1 MFENIKAIMKKAAAL
16 SLSAAMLCFAA
27 CGEQAEYD
35 FANADLSKY
44 VSLPDM
50 SIYTHEKVMAE
61 YESEKKKANE
71 EKNDK
76 YSLFSGSSFD
86 FYVTSYVKNG
96 EKFER
101 YEPYCFETLGES
113 VKQYFVLK
121 NASSAAFDKC
131 LMMNVSNAEDTAESA
146 RIIENGKAFSFV
158 IKVSDDCDNKD
169 IAGKEMRFVITPEDH
184 FEVIVSESAIMD
196 LCKDYIANAPEK
208 ETVAWGDAVYISVV
222 VSSGS
227 NTIYTDTDMLLF
239 VGENFFYPGFDELL
253 VGKSKGSAT
262 FSATF
267 ASNTFGVNDALYA
280 ANGKTVTFYT
290 NITKICETDGI
301 FDGTNGID
309 SVWSMKE
316 HCRLQVFAKNHIYNS
331 IIKEA
336 KLESYPKSGYK
347 YLKSSVETRIDEY
360 IEYYTEYLSKLVT
373 DADEKYVLEYFQK
386 DVFGSAEYSTK
397 EDLIEALTLDSLEYI
412 IINNAIAD
420 KAGIEYTA
428 EEYEADLKKAI
439 LASGAYE
446 AGEDISEAEKETI
459 GGRQY
464 WHATFV
470 IEKAMD
476 MLANTA
482 LANS

>member
-16 SLSAAMLCFAA
+16 SLSAAMLCCAG

-35 FANADLSKY
+35 FGSADLSKY

-61 YESEKKKANE
+61 YESEKEKANKE
-71 EKNDK
+71 NSDK
-76 YSLFSGSSFD
+76 YVLRGGSSFD

-121 NASSAAFDKC
+121 NASHAAFDKC
-131 LMMNVSNAEDTAESA
+131 LMMNVSNAEDAAESA
-146 RIIENGKAFSFV
+146 RTIENGKAFSFV
-158 IKVSDDCDNKD
+158 ISVGNDCDNKD

-184 FEVIVSESAIMD
+184 SEVIVSEGTIMD
-196 LCKDYIANAPEK
+196 LCKEYIANAPEK
-208 ETVAWGDAVYISVV
+208 KTAEWGDAVYISVV
-222 VSSGS
+222 ASSGNS
-227 NTIYTDTDMLLF
+227 TIYTDTEMLVF
-239 VGENFFYPGFDELL
+239 VGENTLYPGFDEWL
-253 VGKSKGSAT
+253 VGKSTGSET
-262 FSATF
+262 FTETF
-267 ASNTFGVNDALYA
+267 ASNAFGENDALYA

-316 HCRLQVFAKNHIYNS
+316 HCRLQIFAKNYIYNS
-331 IIKEA
+331 IISEA
-336 KLESYPKSGYK
+336 KLLSYPKNGYK
-347 YLKSSVETRIDEY
+347 YLKASVETRIDEY

-386 DVFGSAEYSTK
+386 DVFGSAKYDTK
-397 EDLIEALTLDSLEYI
+397 EKLVEALTLESLEYI
-412 IINNAIAD
+412 IINNAVAD
-420 KAGIEYTA
+420 SLGIEYTA
-428 EEYEADLKKAI
+428 EEYEADIKKAL

-446 AGEDISEAEKETI
+446 AGEDISKAEEQTI

-464 WHATFV
+464 WYATFV
-470 IEKAMD
+470 VEKALD
-476 MLANTA
+476 TLTNAA
-482 LANS
+482 LADS